1 MTRMARAASCAW
13 TRSFGGAVHWLLK
26 VQGTA
31 HRRATHEDLVREC
44 CPTVS
49 TRRVL
54 GALLRGSAVERA
66 HQVSRRADSR
76 TAPCSLLEAA
86 ARSLL
91 WLNTGGRGS
100 PAGSTPRRLH

>member
-1 MTRMARAASCAW
+1 MMPRIARAASFAW

-31 HRRATHEDLVREC
+31 HRRATHEELVREC

-54 GALLRGSAVERA
+54 GDFRCQLCQLEHR
-66 HQVSRRADSR
+66 
-76 TAPCSLLEAA
+76 CLLEYSKLCLDYA
-86 ARSLL
+86 
-91 WLNTGGRGS
+91 WIM
-100 PAGSTPRRLH
+100 PRIMP